1 MRIACLSGAFTWR
14 GAHRVLSTLASGF
27 AARGHDVSY
36 ITTAAGDVLSQV
48 LVGNV
53 HPVDLGTGG
62 ILKALPALRRFLVE
76 NQPDVLL
83 SATEHVNVIAGLAAL
98 TTRTGTRVFASCHN
112 VVDPP
117 GEQASLQLR
126 TLHHLMKV
134 IYPRLHGVI
143 AVSSGVADSLSHRIG
158 LSRERIGVIYNPVIT
173 PLFEVQRRQPVSHP
187 FLENRSQPV
196 IVAAGSLT
204 RQKGFDVLL
213 DALARLRTSIPTRL
227 IILGDG
233 PDRDALETQAG
244 TLGISDSVSLPG
256 YVPNAPA
263 FMEAADLFVL
273 SSRYEGFGLVLAEA
287 LAVGTPVVSTDCRSG
302 PREILENGKY
312 GHLVEV
318 ENPGALAQAIV
329 EALTAEQDRSL
340 LMGRGSSFSL
350 DAAVD
355 QYLHLFETAY
365 SMAAA

>member
-1 MRIACLSGAFTWR
+1 MRIACFSGAFTWR

-27 AARGHDVSY
+27 AARGHDVTY
-36 ITTAAGDVLSQV
+36 ITTASGDLLHQTI
-48 LVGNV
+48 VGNV
-53 HPVDLGTGG
+53 HAIDLGTGSV
-62 ILKALPALRRFLVE
+62 LKALPALRRYLVE
-76 NQPDVLL
+76 HQPEILL

-112 VVDPP
+112 VVNPP
-117 GEQASLQLR
+117 GEQVSLQLR
-126 TLHHLMKV
+126 ILHRLMGA
-134 IYPRLHGVI
+134 IYPRLNGVI
-143 AVSSGVADSLSHRIG
+143 AVSDGVADSLNQIG
-158 LSRERIGVIYNPVIT
+158 LSRERIGVIYNPVVT
-173 PLFEVQRRQPVSHP
+173 PLFQSQRLQRASHP
-187 FLENRSQPV
+187 FLEDRSRPI

-213 DALARLRTSIPTRL
+213 AALARLPKTIPARL

-233 PDRDALETQAG
+233 PDRDALYAQAR
-244 TLGISDSVSLPG
+244 TLGISSSVSLPG

-312 GHLVEV
+312 GQLAEV
-318 ENPGALAQAIV
+318 NNPDALAEAIV
-329 EALTAEQDRSL
+329 DALEAEHDRQLLTE
-340 LMGRGSSFSL
+340 RGASFSL
-350 DAAVD
+350 DTAVD
-355 QYLHLFETAY
+355 KYLDLFETAQ
-365 SMAAA
+365 SKAAA